1 MADSEPDRM
10 DRERPTVTLTP
21 SGLGQYIS
29 YSGCPRFFRLKYF
42 DQDIANKR
50 NWYDPNTQSDLF
62 SELGLAYEAQQ
73 LESLASIADRVVG
86 DAESDGEHIAFDS
99 TWDTGGDGVSESRT
113 DIETQ
118 WIGAVNQQL
127 ASIIETVAEQEPSE
141 VDGPVVLFQT
151 PMFGQIGVWDVAGI
165 ADLITIEPLPES
177 RGIRSRIL
185 EVKTSWKDKT
195 SHQIQSTI
203 YSLLLHEV
211 VSGLGLDHEP
221 VATVVNREI
230 DLRERPLEELP
241 EIDRPSRTAEI
252 KRLLKLD
259 GELHQLAQQSFSDAG
274 YRLERKCD
282 GCPYNGV
289 CFTKAIES
297 RDPALLN
304 ITQGNQEQLRAHG
317 VESLAELT
325 ALFER
330 EEGTK
335 PYNYDAL
342 PVREEETVRALE
354 SEGTLANRLD
364 ELVQRAQVLRGELD
378 PAYESFDSVEYLRGS
393 GNGIL
398 PEDDPH
404 PRLPGSACE
413 ENELIRVYLYVQHDH
428 VRDRLALLSARID
441 CDKATPRTVT
451 EFSERLPTG
460 KDASLDAE
468 ADLLEAFF
476 SRLVEAIRETQIEV
490 SGDPDQGYIHLYTYS
505 SQERDALM
513 DGVQR
518 QPTVFGSSA
527 VRDLLGLREG
537 LDQPMVS
544 VVHNDITDR
553 LALRYPGT
561 GLIQTVEQLQT
572 YPDETY
578 GRRYFSA
585 DDWRATIDGEDVN
598 LRDVFRTGLF
608 EGQRAYVEDDDS
620 IRLLLGDA
628 GDPDE
633 QPDGFY
639 PLYNR
644 FGNQIP
650 LEYLWAARGKLTG
663 VSSDDD
669 ASSFTAYQYY
679 DGPGSKPIGPEEVT
693 ALAQRFTEALEHVER
708 AIEYKNWQ
716 IDKQALDLNTL
727 PAFSLSDVELDRA
740 CQEYLDLEH
749 ITNRQECLEHYI
761 KPPRKR
767 LQTGDSTMFRVTNVV
782 DAGKWD
788 IRVEGELLYDELFR
802 NPDQV
807 IDSCR
812 ISGADDGGSGSWRV
826 MSKLE
831 RKGGEFRA
839 INATYPRYISNS
851 MKATVTEFNRT
862 DRTITVNASK
872 YGGFGKQRYLEW
884 HRSAT
889 MEPGEAAGDDYTTL
903 VSEGDLFILDP
914 YADSYPAVR
923 AYEALERTKSNALYD
938 QLNRAFRDGETAH
951 LEQRFCDPDAV
962 DDFIETFE
970 DATGNRPRGKQADFV
985 REVDNRIA
993 VLQGPPG
1000 TGKTSFTLAPAV
1012 LARLAAAESTGDRL
1026 LTVVTAPS
1034 HTAVDEAMEDIVTN
1048 WASLTDSTAVT
1059 AATQFIRIRSGSGD
1073 DTDGTTRPPTV
1084 DDHVDFAHYYKTS
1097 DVVDL
1102 TDTLQPHVH
1111 DGDTATNH
1119 LILFSTPTSL
1129 RGAIDKCAGELFAL
1143 DSAEA
1148 VMDAGISF
1156 VDCLAID
1163 EASMLDLPGTL
1174 LASAYLTSGSQTLLI
1189 GDHRQMEPVQQHDWE
1204 GEDRRT
1210 IEENIPFMSAL
1221 NFVRFLRGD
1230 LEETKFAFAHS
1241 PAVGDAIPITR
1252 LDRTYR
1258 LHTRVADLLTNL
1270 VYTDDGI
1277 TLKSTQTATLDQIE
1291 SSSNGVEAAME
1302 PTAPVTLIIHDENES
1317 QDANRTEVA
1326 LIEALLTALNNPQP
1340 DETGIVTPHNAQKG
1354 RLNQRFSA
1362 SATIDTVE
1370 RFQGGER
1377 DVMVISATASD
1388 PDYVRSEAEFLL
1400 NPNRLNVA
1408 MSRMKK
1414 KLVIVA
1420 SQSVFEV
1427 TPPDADEFDQ
1437 TLIWKRLYDAL
1448 GVTADS
1454 PATAVWDGQLGEFC
1468 PTEVKIPTAKAT
1480 TNIEIYALTAV
1491 DE

>member
-1 MADSEPDRM
+1 MTDSGDVETGG
-10 DRERPTVTLTP
+10 RPSVTLTP

-42 DQDIANKR
+42 DQDIVNER
-50 NWYDPNTQSDLF
+50 NWYDPNSQSDLF
-62 SELGLAYEAQQ
+62 SELGLAYEARQ
-73 LESLASIADRVVG
+73 LEALESVADRVVG
-86 DAESDGEHIAFDS
+86 DAESDGDHIAFDA
-99 TWDTGGDGVSESRT
+99 TWEKSEDEASESKI

-118 WIGAVNQQL
+118 WREAVRQQL
-127 ASIIETVAEQEPSE
+127 EEIIETVAEQEPSD

-177 RGIRSRIL
+177 LGIRSRIL
-185 EVKTSWKDKT
+185 EVKTSWKEKT

-203 YSLLLHEV
+203 YSLLLHTV
-211 VSGLGLDHEP
+211 VSELGLDHDP

-230 DLRERPLEELP
+230 DLAEQSLAELP

-252 KRLLKLD
+252 KRLLKRD
-259 GELHQLAQQSFSDAG
+259 GELHQLAQQSFADAG

-317 VESLAELT
+317 IESLAELT

-335 PYNYDAL
+335 PYDYDAL

-354 SEGTLANRLD
+354 GEGTLANRLD
-364 ELVQRAQVLRGELD
+364 ELVQRAQVLRGEID
-378 PAYESFDSVEYLRGS
+378 PGYESFETVEYLRGS
-393 GNGIL
+393 GNGSL
-398 PEDDPH
+398 PDDDPH

-413 ENELIRVYLYVQHDH
+413 QNELIRVYLYVQHDH

-441 CDKATPRTVT
+441 CDKASPRTVT

-460 KDASLDAE
+460 KETSLDAE
-468 ADLLEAFF
+468 AELLEAFF
-476 SRLVEAIRETQIEV
+476 RQVVEAIRETQIEV
-490 SGDPDQGYIHLYTYS
+490 SGEPDHGYVHLYTYS
-505 SQERDALM
+505 GQERDALM
-513 DGVQR
+513 DAVQR

-544 VVHNDITDR
+544 VVHNDLTDR

-578 GRRYFSA
+578 DRRYFSA
-585 DDWRATIDGEDVN
+585 DDWRATIDGRDVN

-608 EGQRAYVEDDDS
+608 EGHRAYVEDGDS
-620 IRLLLGDA
+620 VRLLLGDA
-628 GDPDE
+628 ADPNE
-633 QPDGFY
+633 EPDGFY

-650 LEYLWAARGKLTG
+650 LEYLWAARGKL
-663 VSSDDD
+663 SDVDSD
-669 ASSFTAYQYY
+669 GETAGFTAYRYY
-679 DGPGSKPIGPEEVT
+679 DGPDSDRIGAKEVI

-716 IDKQALDLNTL
+716 IDKQPLDLNTL
-727 PAFSLSDVELDRA
+727 PTFSLSDVELDRA

-749 ITNRQECLEHYI
+749 TTNRQECLEHYI
-761 KPPRKR
+761 DPPRKR
-767 LQTGDSTMFRVTNVV
+767 LQSGDSTIFRVTDVT

-788 IRVEGELLYDELFR
+788 LEVEGELVYDELFR

-812 ISGADDGGSGSWRV
+812 IGGADDGGSGSWRV

-831 RKGGEFRA
+831 RNGEEFRA
-839 INATYPRYISNS
+839 VNATYPRYIANS
-851 MKATVTEFNRT
+851 MTATVTEF
-862 DRTITVNASK
+862 DRAEKTITVNASK
-872 YGGFGKQRYLEW
+872 RGGFGRERYLKW

-889 MEPGEAAGDDYTTL
+889 MDPDEAAGDDYATL
-903 VSEGDLFILDP
+903 VAAGDLFILDP

-923 AYEALERTKSNALYD
+923 AYEAVERTESNALYD

-951 LEQRFCDPDAV
+951 LERRFCDPGPIDE
-962 DDFIETFE
+962 FIDTFE
-970 DATGNRPRGKQADFV
+970 AATGTRPRGKQADFV
-985 REVDNRIA
+985 RAVDNRIS

-1000 TGKTSFTLAPAV
+1000 TGKTSFTLTPAV
-1012 LARLAAAESTGDRL
+1012 LARLATAESNGDRL

-1034 HTAVDEAMEDIVTN
+1034 HTAVDEAMDDIVSN
-1048 WASLTDSTAVT
+1048 WASLTDTTAVT
-1059 AATQFIRIRSGSGD
+1059 AATQFIRVKSGSGEDSD
-1073 DTDGTTRPPTV
+1073 DTTRHRAV
-1084 DDHVDFAHYYKTS
+1084 NDHVDFVHYYNTE
-1097 DVVDL
+1097 DVVGL
-1102 TDTLQPHVH
+1102 TDALRPHT
-1111 DGDTATNH
+1111 DDEATTIEH

-1163 EASMLDLPGTL
+1163 EASMLDLPSTL
-1174 LASAYLTSGSQTLLI
+1174 LASAYLKQDSQTLLI
-1189 GDHRQMEPVQQHDWE
+1189 GDHRQMEPVQQHDWDS
-1204 GEDRRT
+1204 EDRRT
-1210 IEENIPFMSAL
+1210 IEENIPFMSVL

-1230 LEETKFAFAHS
+1230 LEETEFTFVHS
-1241 PAVGDAIPITR
+1241 PEVGEAIPITR

-1277 TLKSTQTATLDQIE
+1277 TLKSTQTATLDQVVA
-1291 SSSNGVEAAME
+1291 STAGVDAAME

-1326 LIEALLTALNNPQP
+1326 LVEALLTALDDPQP
-1340 DETGIVTPHNAQKG
+1340 GETGVVTPHNAQKG
-1354 RLNQRFSA
+1354 RLTQRFGD

-1427 TPPDADEFDQ
+1427 TPPDADEFNQ

-1454 PATAVWDGQLGEFC
+1454 PVTAVWNGQLKEFC
-1468 PTEVKIPTAKAT
+1468 PAEPEIPDGKETTE
-1480 TNIEIYALTAV
+1480 IEIYALTTSTN
-1491 DE
+1491 